1 MSERNFP
8 TIGLILII
16 NVVVMFVE
24 YSLFQNFGG
33 LYTSSGEDE
42 AILIFAFICLIVMA
56 LISVNFIITLI
67 ISMTKKEFESINK
80 LTAVITLIT
89 IFLLLFQLFIS
100 FLAFAGAFS

>member
-16 NVVVMFVE
+16 NVVLMFVE

-42 AILIFAFICLIVMA
+42 TILIFAFICLIVMA

-80 LTAVITLIT
+80 LTAIITLIT
-89 IFLLLFQLFIS
+89 IFILLLQLFIS
-100 FLAFAGAFS
+100 FLAFTGAFD